1 MAELSI
7 HLQPGASRTEIVGF
21 RDGVLRVRLT
31 SPPVENRANRQLIE
45 FLAHVLHLPKSRLR
59 IVSGSR
65 SRRKTVAV
73 EGLTRDQVMALLLQY
88 VEA

>member
-1 MAELSI
+1 LNLSI
-7 HLQPGASRTEIVGF
+7 LLQPRASRNEIAGF

-31 SPPVENRANRQLIE
+31 SPPVENRANRHLIE
-45 FLAHVLHLPKSRLR
+45 FLAETFGVPKTAVR

-73 EGLTRDQVMALLLQY
+73 EGLTREQALAILAHYL
-88 VEA
+88 VE